1 MILTQQSI
9 STLLVDDHPVYRT
22 GLAKLISNLPMVGKI
37 AEAGN
42 GREAISMLEKEHF
55 DVLFLDISMPDID
68 GIEVAK
74 FLIRNR
80 LNVKIIINS
89 QSDNRHYVREL
100 MELGVDGYIL
110 KSAGLEELRQAI
122 QHIMA
127 GKTYYSSEVS
137 AAWKKHCAVR
147 NTSSAT
153 TDTARE
159 LSKREIEIM
168 KLFCIGQSA
177 DQIAEKLFIEASTV
191 NTHKQHIMKKL
202 GVHEAVDM
210 VKYALKHGYIDLDA
224 FLN

>member
-1 MILTQQSI
+1 
-9 STLLVDDHPVYRT
+9 
-22 GLAKLISNLPMVGKI
+22 
-37 AEAGN
+37 
-42 GREAISMLEKEHF
+42 
-55 DVLFLDISMPDID
+55 MPDVD
-68 GIEVAK
+68 GIEVTK

-89 QSDNRHYVREL
+89 QSDSQHYVREL

-110 KSAGLEELRQAI
+110 KSAGLEELNQAI

-147 NTSSAT
+147 NTRTVVAT
-153 TDTARE
+153 AAKE
-159 LSKREIEIM
+159 LSKREVEIM
-168 KLFCIGQSA
+168 KLFCIGKNA
-177 DQIAEKLFIEASTV
+177 EQIAEKLFIEATTV

-210 VKYALKHGYIDLDA
+210 VKYALKHGYIDLDS